1 MVTPITPEHAANISK
16 VLQSYKDK
24 YGLDLNYMKFTAD
37 PTLRG
42 RLIVFE
48 GIDGTGKSTQI
59 KLLAQYLQERG
70 IEVVTDCE
78 PTRGEWGMKVRN
90 AALSGE
96 RLSLEEE
103 IHCLLQ
109 DRREHVSEF
118 IEPALNRGAW
128 VLLDRYYLSMMAY
141 QGATGVNVEEQRQ
154 MNEEFAI
161 IPDVAFWL
169 DIPVEMAMERVNV
182 RGNDKD
188 AFENEPFLQACST
201 IYSSMKIPWLFRIKA
216 DGEIHETQARVREI
230 ICSELGV

>member
-1 MVTPITPEHAANISK
+1 MPHITPEYTAVTNK
-16 VLQSYKDK
+16 VLQSHKDK
-24 YGLDLNYMKFTAD
+24 YGLDLNHMKFIKD

-59 KLLAQYLQERG
+59 KLLAQYLQECG
-70 IEVVTDCE
+70 IEVVTDYE

-90 AALSGE
+90 AARSGE
-96 RLSLEEE
+96 RLGLEEE

-109 DRREHVSEF
+109 DRREHVREF

-141 QGATGVNVEEQRQ
+141 QGATGVNVEDLKQ

-169 DIPVEMAMERVNV
+169 DIPVELAMERMNA

-188 AFENEPFLQACST
+188 AFENEPFLQACSA
-201 IYSSMKIPWLFRIKA
+201 IYSSMKMPWLFRIEA

-230 ICSELGV
+230 ICAELKV